1 MFRGTLILCQI
12 EVVAF
17 PIAHL
22 FSSTVGFL
30 ACPPCEVSMNFNYLL
45 LKINIVCA
53 FRKLQ
58 RLERASESPGSGDGE
73 RY

>member
-1 MFRGTLILCQI
+1 MSKIGI
-12 EVVAF
+12 VASL
-17 PIAHL
+17 IAHL
-22 FSSTVGFL
+22 FSSAVGFL

-45 LKINIVCA
+45 LKINIVCV